1 MKYYN
6 NWKIILNILLAEWK
20 IISSKVA
27 LKRKLYLICKINRLI
42 NEFVIC
48 SSNWNHLIFH
58 RPSLKIWKDM
68 TRTMGIP
75 CYLIYSFRDSW
86 MRTMRRD
93 NSICAQRYIPINTKE
108 GEMVE
113 KGLAIP
119 SSFLFFREFKL
130 FFSPQFL
137 QLLSDSL
144 ASFVPVLEQA
154 YKETRCH
161 GHAGWYRP
169 GM

>member
-1 MKYYN
+1 
-6 NWKIILNILLAEWK
+6 
-20 IISSKVA
+20 
-27 LKRKLYLICKINRLI
+27 
-42 NEFVIC
+42 
-48 SSNWNHLIFH
+48 
-58 RPSLKIWKDM
+58 
-68 TRTMGIP
+68 
-75 CYLIYSFRDSW
+75 
-86 MRTMRRD
+86 MRTMCRD

-113 KGLAIP
+113 KGLAIA

-154 YKETRCH
+154 YKETHCH
-161 GHAGWYRP
+161 GHAG
-169 GM
+169 